1 MLKIYDT
8 LSRQKKKFKPIIP
21 GKIRMYVCG
30 VTIYDLCHIGHARTF
45 IVFDMINRYLRYLGY
60 DMVYVRNITDMDDK
74 IIKRATE
81 NDKTCDTLTSQML
94 VEMYRDFDDLNILR
108 PDFEPKVTNHIKEII
123 NLIKRLIDRGHAYI
137 SDNGDVMFAINSY
150 PNYGLL
156 SHQNLEQLQV
166 GARVKIIN
174 TKLNS
179 FDFTIWKISQNN
191 EPSWPSPWGNGRP
204 GWHIEC
210 SAMNNK
216 QLGKYF
222 DIHGGGIDLMFPH
235 HENEIAQSIC
245 AYGKPY
251 VNYWVHTGMIIVN
264 NEKMSKSL
272 NNFFT
277 IRDVLMNYDSETVR
291 YFLLSSLY
299 RSQLNYSEEN
309 LKQASKS
316 LHRLYNAL
324 RNTNVDNN
332 VKFIKD
338 EKFKI
343 RFMAAMNDDFN
354 TPKAYSVLFDLAKE
368 INRFKDNNMTIA
380 NELAAQLRQLANILG
395 LLTKN
400 SEEFLQNRSQIYH
413 INDTKKIELLVK
425 KRNDARKKKLWILA
439 DSLRHKLNQ
448 MNVILEDNLHGTSW
462 HRK

>member
-1 MLKIYDT
+1 W
-8 LSRQKKKFKPIIP
+8 KKSK
-21 GKIRMYVCG
+21 
-30 VTIYDLCHIGHARTF
+30 
-45 IVFDMINRYLRYLGY
+45 
-60 DMVYVRNITDMDDK
+60 
-74 IIKRATE
+74 
-81 NDKTCDTLTSQML
+81 
-94 VEMYRDFDDLNILR
+94 
-108 PDFEPKVTNHIKEII
+108 
-123 NLIKRLIDRGHAYI
+123 
-137 SDNGDVMFAINSY
+137 
-150 PNYGLL
+150 
-156 SHQNLEQLQV
+156 
-166 GARVKIIN
+166 
-174 TKLNS
+174 
-179 FDFTIWKISQNN
+179 NN

-251 VNYWVHTGMIIVN
+251 VNYWVHAGMIIVN
-264 NEKMSKSL
+264 HEKMSKSL

-316 LHRLYNAL
+316 LHRLYIAL

-354 TPKAYSVLFDLAKE
+354 TPKA
-368 INRFKDNNMTIA
+368 
-380 NELAAQLRQLANILG
+380 
-395 LLTKN
+395 
-400 SEEFLQNRSQIYH
+400 
-413 INDTKKIELLVK
+413 
-425 KRNDARKKKLWILA
+425 
-439 DSLRHKLNQ
+439 
-448 MNVILEDNLHGTSW
+448 
-462 HRK
+462 